1 MGKRKWYMIPV
12 LVIAVLALVLVACWI
27 TDGSDP
33 NPQIRPGL
41 DGSGTFPSFTTGG
54 VERPTQ
60 TNGTEDDMTEP
71 ENSSDPSGEATEPTE
86 PGVEGTQPTNPGTGN
101 EDPSEGTQPSNPGNE
116 DTQPTDP
123 GEDSTD
129 PSEGGDPS
137 VPTQPTQPTDPGVED
152 PTQPVDPTQPT
163 APPNEHTHDY
173 KAVVYP
179 ATCTTRGYTIYTCR
193 ECGHNYAGDWKPA
206 TGHNYQKISTK
217 KPTCTEKGY
226 STYRCDACGDTY
238 TGDEK
243 PATGHSYSSKVVKP
257 TCGEQGYTQYTC
269 SACNHSYKGSYTAAT
284 GNHTMGEWE
293 VYHGNLM
300 RDCSSCSYYEMPS
313 DADTSNLATAATE
326 FEAAVA
332 KAMFKYLN
340 QFRLEEGS
348 TELQWLP
355 GMSQVA
361 QYRSRQLVT
370 NFAHDVDNIREAMAH
385 YKYGRWIDPALYGD
399 PDGIGYY
406 EADDTEAIGLLDLNG
421 FTGRYT
427 IDELAYL
434 MADGYRNSP
443 GHWRY
448 LSSAEYGFGAIGV
461 TWKAGC
467 LYDCS
472 MVGRTNYG

>member
-1 MGKRKWYMIPV
+1 MIPV
-12 LVIAVLALVLVACWI
+12 LVIAVLALVLVACRI

-60 TNGTEDDMTEP
+60 PNGTEDDMTEP

-86 PGVEGTQPTNPGTGN
+86 PGVEATQPTNPGTGN
-101 EDPSEGTQPSNPGNE
+101 EDPGEGTQPTNPGNE

-123 GEDSTD
+123 GEDPTD

-137 VPTQPTQPTDPGVED
+137 DPTQPTQPTDPGVED

-238 TGDEK
+238 TEET
-243 PATGHSYSSKVVKP
+243 PATGHNYSKKVTEPTCTKEGYTTYTCKTCGYSYTGDKVSATGHLYKSEWTIVKKP
-257 TCGEQGYTQYTC
+257 TATEKGVKEA
-269 SACNHSYKGSYTAAT
+269 ACWFCDAKKTAYIPA
-284 GNHTMGEWE
+284 
-293 VYHGNLM
+293 L
-300 RDCSSCSYYEMPS
+300 
-313 DADTSNLATAATE
+313 ADAATE
-326 FEAAVA
+326 YEAAVA
-332 KAMFKYLN
+332 KAVLKYIN
-340 QFRLEEGS
+340 QFRAEEGK
-348 TELQWLP
+348 TQLTYLP

-370 NFAHDVDNIREAMAH
+370 NLAHDVDEMREAC
-385 YKYGRWIDPALYGD
+385 
-399 PDGIGYY
+399 GYY
-406 EADDTEAIGLLDLNG
+406 EYGRYVNWADYGCPDLVDQNHWVCDSQEAIGG
-421 FTGRYT
+421 G
-427 IDELAYL
+427 IAYDDPDD
-434 MADGYRNSP
+434 AGYDIARRARESTS
-443 GHWRY
+443 HWNY
-448 LSSAEYGFGAIGV
+448 LSSNEYSFSGIGI
-461 TWKAGC
+461 TFEGGS
-467 LYDCS
+467 LYCCI